1 MKPTPAIQT
10 KGLSKGFGARLV
22 LKGIDLEVAQG
33 ETVAL
38 MGANGS
44 GKTTLLRCLAALTRP
59 TAGEVRWFGH
69 PAAADASAR
78 RLVGMVAHENAVY
91 PHLTVSENLIFA
103 ARMYGLPRPAHRAED
118 LIRRFGLWTHALWP
132 AVRLSRGMRQR
143 LALARA
149 LIHEPPILL
158 LDEPFSGLD
167 RAGSELLIALVSDLR
182 ARDRTVCFASHDP
195 QIAYRLAGRVLCLE
209 SGRLHVQGSGFRVQ
223 DAPPA
228 TRHPLPATRA
238 A

>member
-1 MKPTPAIQT
+1 MSATPAIQT

-38 MGANGS
+38 MGVNGS

-59 TAGEVRWFGH
+59 TAGEVRWFGR

-103 ARMYGLPRPAHRAED
+103 ARMYGLPGPAQRAED
-118 LIRRFGLWTHALWP
+118 LIRRFGLWTHAHWP

-167 RAGSELLIALVSDLR
+167 AAGSELLIALVSDLR
-182 ARDRTVCFASHDP
+182 ARDRTVCFATHEP
-195 QIAYRLAGRVLCLE
+195 QIAHRLADRVLRLE
-209 SGRLHVQGSGFRVQ
+209 SGRLY
-223 DAPPA
+223 A
-228 TRHPLPATRA
+228 TAIADPGALPAAFSQARA